1 MCHMSCIRSAWR
13 ALIESAVPAKRST
26 RLEARMGSLLLLPAS
41 PIAGA
46 PSTLVIKLLFTILRR
61 PFCLL
66 DRIYPEA
73 SGISSEIA
81 QWKDFFSTMENIGS
95 ATETSSG
102 SAFASSK
109 EVHGRVFSSMQIIR
123 MMHCI
128 ANIPLG
134 ECWYAF
140 GEAIWLAEQNFKRA
154 RLIWSMG
161 C

>member
-1 MCHMSCIRSAWR
+1 
-13 ALIESAVPAKRST
+13 
-26 RLEARMGSLLLLPAS
+26 MGSLLLLPAS

-46 PSTLVIKLLFTILRR
+46 LSTLVIKLLFTILRR

-81 QWKDFFSTMENIGS
+81 QWKDFFSMMENIGS

-109 EVHGRVFSSMQIIR
+109 EVHD
-123 MMHCI
+123 
-128 ANIPLG
+128 
-134 ECWYAF
+134 
-140 GEAIWLAEQNFKRA
+140 
-154 RLIWSMG
+154 
-161 C
+161 